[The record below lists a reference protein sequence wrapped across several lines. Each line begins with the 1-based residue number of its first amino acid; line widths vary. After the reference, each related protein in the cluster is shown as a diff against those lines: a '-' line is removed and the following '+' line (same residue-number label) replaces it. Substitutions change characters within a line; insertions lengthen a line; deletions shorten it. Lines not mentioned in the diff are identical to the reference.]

1 MFFSGL
7 ANNGAGGVGL
17 GELEVKVDLVDF
29 IASEGKDWDGGEL
42 RGD

>member
-1 MFFSGL
+1 MFFNGL
-7 ANNGAGGVGL
+7 ANDGVGL
-17 GELEVKVDLVDF
+17 GGLEVKVDLVDF